1 MTVGAGDLLLNLE
14 LLLHA
19 LVDLLQSEANTC
31 SEVGATLYLTATAT
45 TSEAT
50 EIKATEAT
58 TSEEVSKAT
67 EDILHGHPCSA
78 ETTTASSTAADTSV
92 TELVIALTLLRI
104 AQHVIGLSQFL
115 ELLFGFL
122 VPRVLIGVI
131 LDSEL
136 AIGLLQF
143 VSRSTFSYAED
154 FVVISLFCHRL
165 FLLSL
170 LSYDD
175 GGVT

>member
-1 MTVGAGDLLLNLE
+1 M
-14 LLLHA
+14 
-19 LVDLLQSEANTC
+19 
-31 SEVGATLYLTATAT
+31 
-45 TSEAT
+45 
-50 EIKATEAT
+50 
-58 TSEEVSKAT
+58 
-67 EDILHGHPCSA
+67 
-78 ETTTASSTAADTSV
+78 

-104 AQHVIGLSQFL
+104 AQYVIGLSQFL

-122 VPRVLIGVI
+122 VPRVLVGVI
-131 LDSEL
+131 FDSEL
-136 AIGLLQF
+136 AVGLLQF
-143 VSRSTFSYAED
+143 VGRSTLSYAED